1 MRTGLSDVEPGLGI
15 KTALHVL
22 TLILLFPLSTCNV
35 SSTGLAR
42 KGFSIQSSRH
52 PTCLSQAGLH
62 PHLLALF
69 RRCASWDDPMSPPH
83 PAINQSPLI
92 PSRDTQEVFPALT
105 QHIPY
110 VEVAPTS
117 SSLCILFNKGDSA
130 LPAAPGAWICV
141 GICVRLQ
148 KAGNTW
154 TMVTSSRL
162 FRPIYSPR

>member
-52 PTCLSQAGLH
+52 PTCLPQVGLH

-69 RRCASWDDPMSPPH
+69 RRCASWDDPHEPP
-83 PAINQSPLI
+83 
-92 PSRDTQEVFPALT
+92 
-105 QHIPY
+105 
-110 VEVAPTS
+110 
-117 SSLCILFNKGDSA
+117 
-130 LPAAPGAWICV
+130 
-141 GICVRLQ
+141 
-148 KAGNTW
+148 
-154 TMVTSSRL
+154 
-162 FRPIYSPR
+162 SPRNKPISADSLQGHSGSIPCSDPAHPLRGSSTYFQFTLHSLHQR